1 MVDSMPP
8 PVQPR
13 QRGVVLLVRDIALI
27 IVGLLVLLAIAGA
40 CYQTLETRADARRFP
55 QIGRSVDVGGYRL
68 NINCTGQGNPTVIL
82 EAALGVPAVGWQS
95 VQPEIAKFA
104 HVCSYDRAGYGWSDP
119 GPEPRTSIQIAR
131 DLHVLLQ
138 DSNEA
143 PPYVFVGHSFG
154 GADVRAFS
162 SLYPNEV
169 VGMVLAETGLENL
182 RFPPSIQK
190 LIDKNQEQ
198 RERENSLARVRF
210 WFGISRFTIRKQIG
224 NPVVA
229 YDDQR
234 DAYFGIQPKFIEAT
248 TSEVRSSKEDAEE
261 LKALDSLGD
270 KPLIVLSAGKNMLGM
285 PLDTKDWHDL
295 HDVWVNDVQMRLAR
309 LSSRGKQI
317 MVPDSGHMIPF
328 ERPDAIVNAVREV
341 CASVH

>member
-1 MVDSMPP
+1 MVNSMPT
-8 PVQPR
+8 PVQR
-13 QRGVVLLVRDIALI
+13 RRRGVDRLLRGIALT
-27 IVGLLVLLAIAGA
+27 IVGLLILLAIVGA
-40 CYQTLETRADARRFP
+40 SYQAIETRVDARRFP

-68 NINCTGQGNPTVIL
+68 NINCNGQGSPTVIL
-82 EAALGVPAVGWQS
+82 ESALGVPAVGWQS

-119 GPEPRTSIQIAR
+119 GPQPRTSMQIAR
-131 DLHVLLQ
+131 ELHLLLL
-138 DSNEA
+138 DSDEP
-143 PPYVFVGHSFG
+143 PPYVLVGHSFG

-182 RFPPSIQK
+182 KFPASIQK

-210 WFGISRFTIRKQIG
+210 WFGISRFAIRKQIG
-224 NPVVA
+224 IPAVA

-261 LKALDSLGD
+261 LKALESLGD

-285 PLDTKDWHDL
+285 PLNTKDWHDL
-295 HDVWVNDVQMRLAR
+295 HDVWVNDVQMRLVH

-328 ERPDAIVNAVREV
+328 ERPEAIVNAVREV
-341 CASVH
+341 CAVVR